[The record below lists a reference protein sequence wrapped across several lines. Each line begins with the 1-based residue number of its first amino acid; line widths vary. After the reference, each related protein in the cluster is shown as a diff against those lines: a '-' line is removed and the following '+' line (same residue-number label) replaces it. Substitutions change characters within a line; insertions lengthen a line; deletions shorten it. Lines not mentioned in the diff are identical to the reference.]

1 MALILSSRQ
10 HYYRKRRYKLVYF
23 ITEVSM
29 KKKTICFFIVLMLVG
44 FTCLSAQMS
53 KTQLQE
59 MYVAWLRTEGY
70 NPSVDS
76 DGDVNFTAQGQKF
89 YIDVMAEDL
98 QSFRIVL
105 SDFLSMGQDRLKALE
120 AAASE
125 IATTKAISFNL
136 TSNNRL
142 AINSFIFIARPEDF
156 KTHLKRMVDN
166 ILTARK
172 DFLAKM

>member
-1 MALILSSRQ
+1 
-10 HYYRKRRYKLVYF
+10 
-23 ITEVSM
+23 M
-29 KKKTICFFIVLMLVG
+29 KKKTICFFTVLMLAG
-44 FTCLSAQMS
+44 LACLSAQMT
-53 KTQLQE
+53 KQQLQE
-59 MYVAWLRTEGY
+59 MYVSYLRDEGY
-70 NPSVDS
+70 DPSVDS

-89 YIDVMAEDL
+89 YIDVMADDL

-105 SDFLSMGQDRLKALE
+105 SDLLPMGSDRLKALE
-120 AAASE
+120 TAAAE

-136 TSNNRL
+136 ASNNRL

-166 ILTARK
+166 MLVAKR

>member
-1 MALILSSRQ
+1 
-10 HYYRKRRYKLVYF
+10 
-23 ITEVSM
+23 M
-29 KKKTICFFIVLMLVG
+29 KKKTMCFVIVLTLVG
-44 FTCLSAQMS
+44 LNCLSAQMT

-59 MYVAWLRTEGY
+59 MYVSFLKGEGY
-70 NPSVDS
+70 NPSVDK

-89 YIDVMAEDL
+89 YIDVMADDL

-105 SDFLSMGQDRLKALE
+105 SEFLPMGSNRLKALE

-136 TSNNRL
+136 ASNNRL

-156 KTHLKRMVDN
+156 KTHVKRMVDN
-166 ILTARK
+166 MLIAKR
-172 DFLAKM
+172 DFLAKL